1 MKNKKLYG
9 HLLTEQ
15 EAKQVMGGHVFP
27 WMKKNII
34 GIHMLMALLF
44 SMCTSPKQ
52 QGEGLPVLNVAD
64 ALDAALPDTFTWN
77 SIAKSVRMIPLKTEQ
92 LMGRS
97 LRVQYFS
104 DDLIIVSDR
113 STGILVFD
121 GEGQEI
127 VSFNHCGPGPKE
139 YLYATNINY
148 NKNDSLILLYDGFQ
162 DKLFRFDLK
171 GKFVDVRPANTG
183 GLVLNIDSE
192 GNMFSVNM
200 EGDSFVKVWDSNL
213 QLLGEYLPF
222 DTLYTDKQKVS
233 HQLMSGKETG
243 SATLRVLPVCN
254 DTVYTI
260 TKEGAKPFCIVN
272 RGSYKCAPEDLNNM
286 MDVKANRDYLNTEK
300 IYSFSSYFCYITQV
314 QHVTQLWDLRTG
326 ELVAWNKDERV
337 GDTFTWISGFRYVFP
352 SGNEFREQVFDY
364 VSQNC
369 GVFIR
374 QADECVDDVP
384 GLTADD
390 NPVLIVLEF

>member
-1 MKNKKLYG
+1 MMNKTRIFVGL
-9 HLLTEQ
+9 
-15 EAKQVMGGHVFP
+15 
-27 WMKKNII
+27 
-34 GIHMLMALLF
+34 LMALLF

-77 SIAKSVRMIPLKTEQ
+77 SIAKNVRMIPLKTEQ
-92 LMGRS
+92 LIGRH
-97 LRVQYFS
+97 LNVRYFS
-104 DDLIIVSDR
+104 DDMIIISELPSNR
-113 STGILVFD
+113 ISVFD

-162 DKLFRFDLK
+162 DKLFRFDLE

-183 GLVLNIDSE
+183 GVVLNIDSD
-192 GNMFSVNM
+192 GNMFSVNR

-213 QLLGEYLPF
+213 RLLGEYLPF
-222 DTLYTDKQKVS
+222 DTLYTDGQKVS
-233 HQLMSGKETG
+233 LYLMSGKETG

-260 TKEGAKPFCIVN
+260 TKEGANPFCIVN

-286 MDVKANRDYLNTEK
+286 MDVRDSRDYLNSEK
-300 IYSFSSYFCYITQV
+300 IYSFSSYLCYMTQSHSV
-314 QHVTQLWDLRTG
+314 MQLWDMRTG
-326 ELVAWNKDERV
+326 ELVAWDRGERERV
-337 GDTFTWISGFRYVFP
+337 GDTFKTIWGFRYVFP
-352 SGNEFREQVFDY
+352 SGNEFRELCFDY

-384 GLTADD
+384 GLTSDD